1 LWDTSNSLSWS
12 RPIRSSGEILLNL
25 LKLKLSLKSSG
36 RPDRAPSSDSIS
48 LWSSFNSVN
57 LMFHSTRF
65 CKSRFRRKCHQTP
78 SHLTLTVAGPI
89 SVLILL
95 YDRSML
101 FSSCRPTISWNENS
115 VSLLSVMFIE
125 VEVLQVQQR
134 VVQRGDVVVAEN
146 ERLEY
151 LVLGEVLSG
160 QLQSMGSSSWW
171 AKGHSTYG
179 ADVVVFQ
186 NHSHQL
192 PGFAQGPVETL
203 DLVVLEEEGFELRQR
218 LELLGQL
225 LDLVVGEVDHLQVF
239 GVQGELPLEVRQL
252 VGVGEEPVE
261 VG

>member
-115 VSLLSVMFIE
+115 VSLLSVMFKKLRFFRFNSE
-125 VEVLQVQQR
+125 LFS
-134 VVQRGDVVVAEN
+134 VVMWLWLRMSDSSISFSAKSSLVSCNRWG
-146 ERLEY
+146 
-151 LVLGEVLSG
+151 LVL
-160 QLQSMGSSSWW
+160 
-171 AKGHSTYG
+171 
-179 ADVVVFQ
+179 
-186 NHSHQL
+186 
-192 PGFAQGPVETL
+192 
-203 DLVVLEEEGFELRQR
+203 
-218 LELLGQL
+218 
-225 LDLVVGEVDHLQVF
+225 VGEGTLY
-239 GVQGELPLEVRQL
+239 LRC
-252 VGVGEEPVE
+252 
-261 VG
+261 